1 MKCCSFLSHEV
12 YLNCKLEIFKAILL
26 LTVSSFG
33 ITMKPNEGQI
43 ALGFELSV
51 FMERQTVSFPPALA
65 PIKGIAFVRC
75 KLHLVMVLCL
85 RASS

>member
-26 LTVSSFG
+26 LTVNSFG
-33 ITMKPNEGQI
+33 ITVYPSEGQI
-43 ALGFELSV
+43 VLSFELLV

-65 PIKGIAFVRC
+65 TVRA
-75 KLHLVMVLCL
+75 LLLCNVNCI
-85 RASS
+85 